1 MKTPRP
7 HELLLCIACA
17 LLISRDCS
25 KVADATSTAI
35 VVDQKVCTGTA
46 AGSGGSMT
54 CDYASTTD
62 RGSWVIAR
70 ASMTAL
76 TTGHLSATGLLF
88 CEAVFENKNGTLSLA
103 TALASSANPQG
114 NTSTTFVASH
124 AQAADSAFVGAGPP
138 TCAWSVSGTN
148 ERVTVSNTGGT
159 TADVTVWIQA
169 FNFGSQ

>member
-1 MKTPRP
+1 MKRY
-7 HELLLCIACA
+7 LQILA
-17 LLISRDCS
+17 LLF
-25 KVADATSTAI
+25 VAFALQPSARATSTAI
-35 VVDQKVCTGTA
+35 VVDQKVCTGSA
-46 AGSGGSMT
+46 AASGGSMT

-114 NTSTTFVASH
+114 NTSTTFVAAH

-148 ERVTVSNTGGT
+148 ARVTITNTGGT

>member
-1 MKTPRP
+1 MKRSQIFVIV
-7 HELLLCIACA
+7 LA
-17 LLISRDCS
+17 LLAVLHSDT
-25 KVADATSTAI
+25 AQATSTAM
-35 VVDQKVCTGTA
+35 VGDQKVCTGSA
-46 AGSGGSMT
+46 ASSGGSMT

-62 RGSWVIAR
+62 RASWVLAR
-70 ASMTAL
+70 VGMSAI
-76 TTGHLSATGLLF
+76 TTGHLSTTGLLF

-124 AQAADSAFVGAGPP
+124 AQAADSGFVGAGPP

-148 ERVTVSNTGGT
+148 ARLTVTNTGGT
-159 TADVTVWIQA
+159 AADVTVWVQA